1 MKEISEKKLQDIDK
15 ELNRA
20 LVGIFGSDLPEG
32 TNLYSKDK

>member
-1 MKEISEKKLQDIDK
+1 MKEVGEKKLRDIDK

-20 LVGIFGSDLPEG
+20 LISIFGKDLPEG

>member
-20 LVGIFGSDLPEG
+20 LVGIFGKDLPEG
-32 TNLYSKDK
+32 TNLYTKDK